1 MLAPSAKHQKI
12 KFHFYQEA
20 FRILYEA
27 QIPFLVTGAFAFTH
41 YTGIRRNIKDLDIFL
56 LKTDSR
62 RALKEFTKA
71 GYRTELKF
79 SHWLGKIFHP
89 NEKEFIDVIF
99 SSGNG
104 LCAVDQQFFEN
115 AVAGKV
121 FQTPVQFSSPEE
133 MIWQKAFVMERERYD
148 GADVAHLLQA
158 QSQMLD
164 WNHLLRRFQDH
175 WRVLLAHLI
184 LFGYIYPGDRTKIPD
199 WVYRNLY
206 DRLEQEIHESS
217 IEEDLC
223 RGTFLSRSQFRVDI
237 EAWGYR
243 DPRLAF
249 TMTSKEA
256 ERWTADAGEDDEAR
270 VE

>member
-1 MLAPSAKHQKI
+1 MFVRSARDQKV
-12 KFHFYQEA
+12 KVHFYREA
-20 FRILYEA
+20 FRILHEA
-27 QIPFLVTGAFAFTH
+27 QIPFLVAGAFAFTH
-41 YTGIRRNIKDLDIFL
+41 YTGIRRSTKDLDIFL
-56 LKTDSR
+56 LKTDSLW
-62 RALKEFTKA
+62 ALEEFTKA
-71 GYRTELKF
+71 GYRTELKY
-79 SHWLGKIFHP
+79 SHWLGKVYHP
-89 NEKEFIDVIF
+89 NEKDFIDVIF

-104 LCAVDQQFFEN
+104 LCVVDHKFFEN

-121 FQTPVQFSSPEE
+121 FNTPVQFSSPED

-158 QSQMLD
+158 QGQILD

-184 LFGYIYPGDRTKIPD
+184 LFGYIYPGDRRTIPD

-206 DRLEQEIHESS
+206 DRLEQETHQPPS
-217 IEEDLC
+217 EEAVC
-223 RGTFLSRSQFRVDI
+223 QGTFLSRSQFRVDI

-249 TMTSKEA
+249 TMTLNEA
-256 ERWTADAGEDDEAR
+256 AQWAAAAGEEDKAR
-270 VE
+270 V